1 MFICEILG
9 KFQKSELGKIIPNF
23 PLKHVTP
30 STNII
35 IQKYLVI
42 SAIASVKH
50 ERMQSFCVFFK
61 RIYLL

>member
-1 MFICEILG
+1 MFIREILG

-23 PLKHVTP
+23 PLKHVIL

-42 SAIASVKH
+42 SVIASVKH
-50 ERMQSFCVFFK
+50 ERNSAFFFK